1 MPNVMVNFAV
11 SRGQSRSMTIS
22 AMDADAE
29 TANNNSAIAA
39 IGGY

>member
-1 MPNVMVNFAV
+1 
-11 SRGQSRSMTIS
+11 MTIS